1 MRELLFMFLRDSN
14 RGLAT
19 GVATVMLVV
28 GEDGATVWTGAAL
41 TGLDEIT
48 VRSIVGAG
56 AGVETAVE
64 AGGRPAGGRPA
75 AGVVRETSDVVLL
88 TGAVVAE
95 GSETTWESMSTEE
108 AAGVDE

>member
-1 MRELLFMFLRDSN
+1 MFLRDSN

-28 GEDGATVWTGAAL
+28 GADGATVWIGAAL

-64 AGGRPAGGRPA
+64 AGGRPA
-75 AGVVRETSDVVLL
+75 AGVVRETSDVVLP

-95 GSETTWESMSTEE
+95 GSETTWENMPTGE